1 MSARRNDWIPL
12 GRLEIREQSLDARLS
27 FDDRKRGVLALSAF
41 DSSSDELVD
50 CVVDRHQYAAIRE
63 LLTECDT
70 VHAKLRQCE
79 FLMPKDVVPHAMVL
93 NVDIGRIEM
102 PHEAIA
108 CSLVMNRQRTPM
120 VTLALTSSDSG
131 EMVVMGLSKTDFDR
145 LRDWLRD
152 VERQLAELHQS
163 GTLSEPFVTT
173 ND

>member
-1 MSARRNDWIPL
+1 
-12 GRLEIREQSLDARLS
+12 
-27 FDDRKRGVLALSAF
+27 
-41 DSSSDELVD
+41 
-50 CVVDRHQYAAIRE
+50 
-63 LLTECDT
+63 
-70 VHAKLRQCE
+70 
-79 FLMPKDVVPHAMVL
+79 MPKDVVPHAMVL